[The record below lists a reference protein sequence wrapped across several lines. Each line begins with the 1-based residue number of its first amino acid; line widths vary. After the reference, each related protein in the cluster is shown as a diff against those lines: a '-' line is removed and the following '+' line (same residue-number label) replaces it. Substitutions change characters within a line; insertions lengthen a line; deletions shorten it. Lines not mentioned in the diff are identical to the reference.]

1 MAKSH
6 PLYDAANM
14 AASEMNDLMSFI
26 KDSEYGQFMSGPS
39 RSTKRRHEII
49 SQAPDDVRRLL
60 DNGIPMELVEQLARE
75 VRDA

>member
-49 SQAPDDVRRLL
+49 SQAPDDVRGLL
-60 DNGIPMELVEQLARE
+60 DNGMSMRFVERLARLIE
-75 VRDA
+75 ED